1 MQQLILPR
9 KWTGYFRFGTAYSLN
24 LQLLRV
30 AFELELNFNGFLF
43 DGICTDEYTAQLFS
57 SPAHVKG
64 EYDEHTI
71 QFVKKYPAL
80 LAIDDSDKAYVD
92 HSQPSAPILYKGK
105 IRKHWW
111 TRRLYATG
119 IWTITVLVPDY
130 NGSPVT
136 HTVDGRW
143 KMWASTFK

>member
-1 MQQLILPR
+1 MQQPSFPR

-24 LQLLRV
+24 QQVLRV
-30 AFELELNFNGFLF
+30 GFDLELNFNGLLF

-57 SPAHVKG
+57 GPAHIKG

-80 LAIDDSDKAYVD
+80 LAIDDNDRVYAD
-92 HSQPSAPILYKGK
+92 PSQPSAPILYKGK

-119 IWTITVLVPDY
+119 TWTITVLVPDY
-130 NGSPVT
+130 HGSPVT

-143 KMWASTFK
+143 KMWASTSK

>member
-1 MQQLILPR
+1 MQQPNFPR

-24 LQLLRV
+24 QQVLRV

-43 DGICTDEYTAQLFS
+43 DGICTDEYTAQLFG

-80 LAIDDSDKAYVD
+80 LAIDDNDKAYVD
-92 HSQPSAPILYKGK
+92 QNQPPAPILYKGK

-119 IWTITVLVPDY
+119 QWTITVLVPDY

-136 HTVDGRW
+136 RTVDGRW
-143 KMWASTFK
+143 KMWATASK